1 MGWGDR
7 RWHSGTQAQW
17 HTGTQPPHHCRTISS
32 MMGTQALPPQS
43 SNPPEPASPNPNF
56 LSSLP
61 LALNR
66 GTAQKFCEIHRSV
79 ESGDPAGRLK
89 LDSVEM
95 MMMMTITVK
104 MIWAMTNE
112 ARQMNDDDNDER
124 RLHLND
130 DVDDEGG
137 MSVESG

>member
-1 MGWGDR
+1 MSTNTTNTNVYTNTKAR
-7 RWHSGTQAQW
+7 RGHSLSLAWAHSDPFLGGSFKEPIRGL
-17 HTGTQPPHHCRTISS
+17 HPPSPPSS
-32 MMGTQALPPQS
+32 
-43 SNPPEPASPNPNF
+43 
-56 LSSLP
+56 
-61 LALNR
+61 LNR

-95 MMMMTITVK
+95 MMMITVK

-130 DVDDEGG
+130 DVDEGG

>member
-1 MGWGDR
+1 MCTRIQKPAEVTLWA
-7 RWHSGTQAQW
+7 WLEPTLTLSWEVPSKNPLEAS
-17 HTGTQPPHHCRTISS
+17 PP
-32 MMGTQALPPQS
+32 LPPS
-43 SNPPEPASPNPNF
+43 S
-56 LSSLP
+56 
-61 LALNR
+61 LNR

-95 MMMMTITVK
+95 MMMITVK
-104 MIWAMTNE
+104 MIRAMTNE